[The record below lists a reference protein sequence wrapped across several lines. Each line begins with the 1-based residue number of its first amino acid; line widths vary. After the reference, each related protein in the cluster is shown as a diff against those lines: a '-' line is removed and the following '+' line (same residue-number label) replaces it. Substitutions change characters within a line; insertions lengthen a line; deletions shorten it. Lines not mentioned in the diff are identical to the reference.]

1 MIVEFVLI
9 LTLIV
14 ANGVFS
20 MSEAAL
26 ISARKARLQQRANE
40 GDSRAKAAL
49 TLAGNPNSF
58 LATVQIGIT
67 LIGVLT
73 GAFSGVT
80 IATSL
85 AGALPFFA
93 PYSEAIAF
101 ALVVALT
108 TYLSLVIGELV
119 PKQLA
124 LNRPEAIVMVVA
136 KPMYGLSRLVSPLV
150 GFLNGSTN
158 LTLRL
163 MGVRPS
169 DEPAVTEE
177 EVKVLIEQGTQTG
190 TFEQAERD
198 LLGGVLRLDNLRVGA
213 IMTPRTEVTW
223 LDENDPPDVV
233 RQKLAQSGRSR
244 FPVARGS
251 LDNVIGVV
259 RAKDLLSRVL
269 AGEALTL
276 SNVLQPPLF
285 VPDTLTALR
294 MLTVF
299 QQNNTHI
306 ALVMDEYGG
315 LRGIVTLTDVLEE
328 IVGGGRLSEEAS
340 DPQIVRREDG
350 AFLLDGLLP
359 VEDLIQLLPALH
371 LPDESEREYETL
383 AGFLL
388 SELGQIPATGDKVE
402 VDGLRFEIVDMDG
415 HRIDRVLV
423 VELPAQD

>member
-1 MIVEFVLI
+1 MIVEFLLI
-9 LTLIV
+9 LILIV

-49 TLAGNPNSF
+49 ALAGSPNSF

-73 GAFSGVT
+73 GAFGGAT
-80 IATSL
+80 IAESL
-85 AGALPFFA
+85 AQLLPFFA

-124 LNRPEAIVMVVA
+124 LNRPETIIMAVA

-150 GFLNGSTN
+150 RFLNGSTT
-158 LTLRL
+158 LSLRL

-169 DEPAVTEE
+169 NEPAVTEE

-223 LDENDPPDVV
+223 LDENDPPNVV

-259 RAKDLLSRVL
+259 RAKDLLSRTL
-269 AGEALTL
+269 AGEAF
-276 SNVLQPPLF
+276 SIAGCIQSPLF
-285 VPDTLTALR
+285 VPDTLTALK

-299 QQNNTHI
+299 RENSTHI

-328 IVGGGRLSEEAS
+328 IVGGGHLSEEAP
-340 DPQIVRREDG
+340 DPQIVKREDG
-350 AFLLDGLLP
+350 SFLLDGMLP
-359 VEDLIQLLPALH
+359 VEDLIRLLPALD
-371 LPDESEREYETL
+371 LPEESEREYETL
-383 AGFLL
+383 AGYLL
-388 SELGQIPATGDKVE
+388 SELGRIPTTGDIVE

-423 VELPAQD
+423 GERPAKD

>member
-26 ISARKARLQQRANE
+26 ISARKARPQQRANE

-124 LNRPEAIVMVVA
+124 LNRPETIIMAVA

-223 LDENDPPDVV
+223 LDVV

-350 AFLLDGLLP
+350 SLLLDGLLP